1 MLVLA
6 LDTATPV
13 VTAGLVE
20 LPGSGPAVPLAARA
34 HDGRKHGELLVP
46 AVRAL
51 CAEAGRSLPSVEA
64 IVVGVGPGPFTGLR
78 VGIATAAAL
87 GHALDVP
94 VHGVCSHDGIATA
107 WSAGGTGSD
116 TAWSAGGTG
125 SDTAWSAGGTRND
138 TAWSAGGTRNDTAWS
153 AGGTRND
160 TAAGV
165 AGSGAGHPQSGAG
178 NLLVVTDA
186 RRREVYW
193 AAYDPAARRLT
204 GPAVEVPAAL
214 AERLPELA
222 IGTVVGDPAFAV
234 PLGTAVTGP
243 ATPAPESLVEVAA
256 GALRAGRAPAPVEPL
271 YLRRPDAVEPT
282 GRKRATA

>member
-51 CAEAGRSLPSVEA
+51 CAEAGRPLPSVEA

-94 VHGVCSHDGIATA
+94 VHGVCSHDGIAA
-107 WSAGGTGSD
+107 
-116 TAWSAGGTG
+116 
-125 SDTAWSAGGTRND
+125 AWSAGGTRMD
-138 TAWSAGGTRNDTAWS
+138 AAWSAGGTR
-153 AGGTRND
+153 
-160 TAAGV
+160 
-165 AGSGAGHPQSGAG
+165 PGAG

-204 GPAVEVPAAL
+204 GPAVEAPAAL

-222 IGTVVGDPAFAV
+222 IGTVVGDPAFAG
-234 PLGTAVTGP
+234 PLGPAVSGP

-282 GRKRATA
+282 GRKRVTA